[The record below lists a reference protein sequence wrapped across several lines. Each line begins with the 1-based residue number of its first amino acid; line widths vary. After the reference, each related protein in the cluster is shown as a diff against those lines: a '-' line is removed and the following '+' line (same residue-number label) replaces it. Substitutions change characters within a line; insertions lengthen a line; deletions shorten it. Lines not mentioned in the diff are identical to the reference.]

1 MRSYSDSSLPFLK
14 SNINGKGSSLE
25 ATDPF
30 WCRSTR
36 AYVYLSVL
44 RPLKV
49 LKKNTKHFL
58 VNFWGTEKKKL
69 TETAVA
75 RCP

>member
-14 SNINGKGSSLE
+14 SKTTGKGSNL
-25 ATDPF
+25 AAIDPF
-30 WCRSTR
+30 RCRSTR

-44 RPLKV
+44 RPLTV
-49 LKKNTKHFL
+49 LKIIPKHFL

-69 TETAVA
+69 TETAVS
-75 RCP
+75 RSP